1 MRLLLSFFAIIMML
15 AVAGCG
21 QPTPVPQAHRDRLVH
36 QAHKG
41 RLVLPEHKAHKD
53 LLELPE
59 HQAHKGRQ
67 VPPDLRARREIR
79 GRPRLCGS

>member
-1 MRLLLSFFAIIMML
+1 
-15 AVAGCG
+15 
-21 QPTPVPQAHRDRLVH
+21 VH

-41 RLVLPEHKAHKD
+41 LPEDKAHQD

-67 VPPDLRARREIR
+67 VPPDLLARREI
-79 GRPRLCGS
+79 RPRLCGS

>member
-1 MRLLLSFFAIIMML
+1 LRSLD
-15 AVAGCG
+15 AGSPH
-21 QPTPVPQAHRDRLVH
+21 QVRQAHRDRLALPVH
-36 QAHKG
+36 KAHKG
-41 RLVLPEHKAHKD
+41 LPEHKAHKD

-79 GRPRLCGS
+79 PRLCGS